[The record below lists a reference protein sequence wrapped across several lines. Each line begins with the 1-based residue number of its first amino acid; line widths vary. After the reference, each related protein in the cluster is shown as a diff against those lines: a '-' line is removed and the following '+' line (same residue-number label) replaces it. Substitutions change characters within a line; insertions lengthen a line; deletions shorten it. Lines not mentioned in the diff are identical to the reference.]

1 MTAISGSSTC
11 ALGCARSAA
20 ARPQLSIKGRVRK
33 RAPSNN
39 HGDQTMTAVTDPSDV
54 QGDAISRFETEF
66 AAKRRS
72 ARLNWFLG
80 SAIFVVLFM
89 ITAWLGDFFKV
100 TQVTLPDGSRDWRWI
115 IPAGI
120 PRLGDYVVNMIP
132 TLRWE
137 TLGSDLAEWFWRW
150 RIWLV
155 LLIETILIAFMATV
169 LGVVG
174 GFLLSFPAARNLSPN
189 KWVLWI
195 SRRYLEIARTVPELV
210 WALIFVFC
218 FSVGPMAGVLAIGLH
233 ATGAL
238 GKLYSE
244 VNENIDMRPLDGVKA
259 AGGTW
264 FDQIRYGAVP
274 QILPNIIS
282 YTLLRFE
289 INVRASSII
298 GYVGAGGLRQEFR
311 TAMSLQEYTDLSA
324 LFVIIFVTV
333 MVIDYGSEKLRHRV
347 IGMEK
352 HP

>member
-1 MTAISGSSTC
+1 MASITDIPSGRSPAVSAFEADFQ
-11 ALGCARSAA
+11 ALRIRTRRTWLIASVIFII
-20 ARPQLSIKGRVRK
+20 L
-33 RAPSNN
+33 
-39 HGDQTMTAVTDPSDV
+39 
-54 QGDAISRFETEF
+54 F
-66 AAKRRS
+66 ALTS
-72 ARLNWFLG
+72 
-80 SAIFVVLFM
+80 
-89 ITAWLGDFFKV
+89 WLGDFFKM
-100 TQVTLPDGSRDWRWI
+100 TQVTMPDGSREWRWI
-115 IPAGI
+115 IPAGL
-120 PRLGDYVVNMIP
+120 PRLGDYIEKTIP

-137 TLGSDLAEWFWRW
+137 SLSADFGEWFWRW
-150 RIWLV
+150 RIWLR
-155 LLIETILIAFMATV
+155 LWFETVLIAFMATT
-169 LGVVG
+169 LGVIG
-174 GFLLSFPAARNLSPN
+174 GFLLSFPASRNLAPN
-189 KWVLWI
+189 AWVLWV

-244 VNENIDMRPLDGVKA
+244 VNENIDMRPLEGVKA

-274 QILPNIIS
+274 QVLPNIIS

-298 GYVGAGGLRQEFR
+298 GYVGAGGLGQEFR
-311 TAMSLQEYTDLSA
+311 EAMSLQEYTDLSA

-333 MVIDYGSEKLRHRV
+333 IVIDYGSEKLRHRI

-352 HP
+352 APST